1 MAPRKRRT
9 TSATRGKNKGKGA
22 SKVTGKTP
30 QSRANRQ
37 KASNARVTRSGQG
50 SGRGARV
57 TNASQRTS
65 TGRARVTGGSRP
77 ALPPGRKGGSIVK
90 SNARRT
96 AAQNKAGRAAAGT
109 KGTRTITPPNK
120 GPSPK
125 TMNRAAQRAL
135 NQVQLQK
142 RGLAKRSLL
151 AALAAGLTVGQ
162 WMRKNLKQY
171 NSTSGRGAGRAS
183 FNPPKK
189 TGDKPKPKADPK
201 AVAKL
206 TKPGGLF
213 YRGPKPG
220 STKTGSK
227 PSGGGGSSSSSS
239 RRAAAPAGA
248 PKPKPK
254 KLTDKQRMVGKS
266 SAERLAVWAKANRK
280 MIEKSGTKKQ
290 REILANAL
298 KKKK

>member
-1 MAPRKRRT
+1 MAPRKKRT
-9 TSATRGKNKGKGA
+9 TSADRSKNKGKGQK
-22 SKVTGKTP
+22 KVTGKTP

-37 KASNARVTRSGQG
+37 RTSTARVTRSGQG
-50 SGRGARV
+50 SGRGGGGRV
-57 TNASQRTS
+57 TNAAQRTT
-65 TGRARVTGGSRP
+65 TGRARVTGGSRA
-77 ALPPGRKGGSIVK
+77 ALPPGKKGGAIVK
-90 SNARRT
+90 S
-96 AAQNKAGRAAAGT
+96 T
-109 KGTRTITPPNK
+109 KPKPKPKPSRPSVK
-120 GPSPK
+120 GPSAK
-125 TMNRAAQRAL
+125 TMNRAVQRAL

-171 NSTSGRGAGRAS
+171 NSTSGRGAGRAA

-189 TGDKPKPKADPK
+189 TGDKPKPKTDPK
-201 AVAKL
+201 AVAAL

-220 STKTGSK
+220 SSKTGSK
-227 PSGGGGSSSSSS
+227 PSGGGESSSGSS

-254 KLTDKQRMVGKS
+254 KLTDKQRMVGAS